1 LRSFYPN
8 CPALKIMFSST
19 GRDFNRHLREV
30 RKLSAARIYVA
41 MAEFTH
47 LHLHTEYSLLDGA
60 CDVKKLVDQVASL
73 GQTSVAMT
81 DHGNIY
87 GAVHFFA
94 AAKQKGIKPIL
105 GCELYIC
112 KNEDHRAP
120 GDGDEN
126 NHLLVLAQNEEGYR
140 NLVRITSE
148 ASLHGFYRKPRVS
161 KQYLAE
167 NSKGL
172 IGFSGCLS
180 GELCEELVAG
190 NYEKARSV
198 ATQYEDIFGKGN
210 FYLEIQDQG
219 LEQEKKIHEALF
231 RLEKDLNIP
240 MVLTNDSHYLCGD
253 DSHAHDVMLCVQTGS
268 KIHDKERFR
277 FDSDQFFVKSADE
290 MGRLF
295 TNSPDLLQRTMEIA
309 ERCELKLH
317 PVDNPFP
324 VFDVPEGHT
333 IDSYF
338 EKVCREGYKKR
349 LDTAVRSLE
358 ARGLRRAAI
367 HEYDARLEYEIG
379 IIEQM
384 KYSGYFLIVWDFIK
398 YARDNGIPVG
408 PGRGSGAG
416 SLVAYSMGI
425 TNIDPLQNALLFER
439 FLNPERK
446 QMPDID
452 VDFCQIR
459 RCEVIDYVTRKYG
472 REQVAQIITFNTMA
486 AKAAIK
492 DCGRAMDMPYGDVD
506 RIAKLI
512 PATIG
517 MTIDTALEEVAEL
530 QKAYK
535 TDGQIKE
542 LIDTAKKLEGLV
554 RGSGVHASAV
564 VIAPRP
570 LTELVPLA
578 KTKNDEI
585 VTAYDMKAVE
595 KMGLLK
601 MDFLGLTTLTVIDD
615 CLKLIEKNRGEKVD
629 IEAIPLDDAETYKK
643 VFHSALT
650 SGVFQFESSGM
661 RDVLRRYRP
670 DSVEDLTALNALYRP
685 GPIQGGMIDDFIER
699 KLGRRKVEYALPEL
713 EGILKETLGV
723 IVYQEQVMQISNKLA
738 SYSLGEA
745 DLLRR
750 SMGKKNAEAMAEQR
764 ARFMEGAA
772 AAGHP
777 KATAGEIFDMMEK
790 FAGYGFNKSHSAA
803 YALLAYQTAYLKTHY
818 PVEFMAA
825 LLTSETSKPENV
837 VKYIGECRE
846 MGIRV
851 EPPDVQVSGS
861 QFTPYVAE
869 NSQAIRFGLAAVKN
883 VGGNAIESILKAR
896 EEVGGRFKSI
906 WGFCEK
912 VDLRV
917 MNKRVLESL
926 IKAGAL
932 DSMGKRGPLMAA
944 VDKAMERAQKAQRD
958 EAQGQSGLFGLFDEG
973 PRTARDSSEDLPNVA
988 DWEEGERLANEKDVL
1003 GFFVSGHPL
1012 DKYAEKLRNLAGVIS
1027 AADALERKPPE
1038 RRWGTQADPA
1048 DEIQVAGMILGLRVQ
1063 KSKRDQKLY
1072 AQAALEDATGKIDL
1086 ICFSRDYERLSGQLK
1101 MEAPVLVR
1109 GVLMGDEDA
1118 APKISVSSIVAL
1130 EEVQVKLPSGV
1141 RIRINLDRAT
1151 EEMLTE
1157 LKSAADAAPGPG
1169 KVMLHLE
1176 KKGEY
1181 AAILEPEN
1189 MGVAADKGWV
1199 ERVEELVGKGTV
1211 QMVG

>member
-1 LRSFYPN
+1 
-8 CPALKIMFSST
+8 
-19 GRDFNRHLREV
+19 
-30 RKLSAARIYVA
+30 

-60 CDVKKLVDQVASL
+60 CDLEKLVNRVASL
-73 GQTSVAMT
+73 GQKSVAMT

-87 GAVHFFA
+87 GAVHFFE
-94 AAKQKGIKPIL
+94 AAKARGIKPIL

-126 NHLLVLAQNEEGYR
+126 NHLLVLAQDEVGYQ

-148 ASLHGFYRKPRVS
+148 ASLNGFYRKPRVS
-161 KQYLAE
+161 KRYLAE

-190 NYEKARSV
+190 NYDKARSV
-198 ATQYEDIFGKGN
+198 AQQYEDIFGKGN
-210 FYLEIQDQG
+210 FFLEIQDQG
-219 LEQEKKIHEALF
+219 LDLEKQIHEALF

-240 MVLTNDSHYLCGD
+240 LVATNDSHYLCGE

-268 KIHDKERFR
+268 KIQDKERFR

-295 TNSPDLLQRTMEIA
+295 KDSPEVLRRTMEIA
-309 ERCELKLH
+309 ERCELKMK
-317 PVDNPFP
+317 PVENPFP
-324 VFDVPEGHT
+324 DFAVPEGHT
-333 IDSYF
+333 TNSYF
-338 EKVCREGYKKR
+338 EQICREGYKKR
-349 LDTAVRSLE
+349 LDTAVRALE
-358 ARGLRRAAI
+358 DRGVLRSPI
-367 HEYDARLEYEIG
+367 HEYDARLEYEIK

-384 KYSGYFLIVWDFIK
+384 NYAGYFLIVWDFIK
-398 YARDNGIPVG
+398 YARDHGIPVG

-416 SLVAYSMGI
+416 SLVAYAMEI
-425 TNIDPLQNALLFER
+425 TNIDPMQNVLLFER

-452 VDFCQIR
+452 VDFCQNR
-459 RCEVIDYVTRKYG
+459 RGEVIDYVTRKYG
-472 REQVAQIITFNTMA
+472 RDQVAQIITFNTMA
-486 AKAAIK
+486 AKASIK

-512 PATIG
+512 PATVG
-517 MTIDTALEEVAEL
+517 MTIDKALEAVPEL
-530 QKAYK
+530 SKAYN
-535 TDGQIKE
+535 TDAQIKE
-542 LIDTAKKLEGLV
+542 LIDTAKKLEGLA

-570 LTELVPLA
+570 LIELVPLS

-595 KMGLLK
+595 KLGLLK
-601 MDFLGLTTLTVIDD
+601 MDFLGLATLTVIDD
-615 CLKLIEKNRGEKVD
+615 CLKLIESTRGEKLD
-629 IEAIPLDDAETYKK
+629 IGAIPPADAETFKK

-661 RDVLRRYRP
+661 RDVLRRYKP
-670 DSVEDLTALNALYRP
+670 DTVEDLTALNALYRP

-699 KLGRRKVEYALPEL
+699 KLGRRKVEYMLPEL
-713 EGILKETLGV
+713 EGILKDTLGV
-723 IVYQEQVMQISNKLA
+723 IVYQEQVMQISNVLA
-738 SYSLGEA
+738 NYSLGDA
-745 DLLRR
+745 DVLRR
-750 SMGKKNAEAMAEQR
+750 SMGKKSAEAMAEQR
-764 ARFMEGAA
+764 DQFMDGAA

-777 KATAGEIFDMMEK
+777 KATAGEIFDHMEK

-818 PVEFMAA
+818 PMEFMAA
-825 LLTSETSKPENV
+825 LLTSETTKPENV
-837 VKYIGECRE
+837 VKYIAECKE

-851 EPPDVQVSGS
+851 EPPDVQVSGA
-861 QFTPYVAE
+861 QFTP
-869 NSQAIRFGLAAVKN
+869 NGDAIRFGLAAVKN
-883 VGGNAIESILKAR
+883 VGGNAIESIMKAR
-896 EEVGGRFKSI
+896 AEVGGRFKSL
-906 WGFCEK
+906 WEFCEK

-932 DSMGKRGPLMAA
+932 DSLGKRAPLMAA
-944 VDKAMERAQKAQRD
+944 VDKVIERAQKAQRD
-958 EAQGQSGLFGLFDEG
+958 AAQGQSGLFGLFDEG
-973 PRTARDSSEDLPNVA
+973 PKEGGHSADDLPRVA

-1012 DKYAEKLRNLAGVIS
+1012 DKYAEKLRNLTGIIS
-1027 AADALERKPPE
+1027 TADALERKPPE
-1038 RRWGTQADPA
+1038 KRWGAQSDPA
-1048 DEIQVAGMILGLRVQ
+1048 DDVQVAGMILGLRVQ
-1063 KSKRDQKLY
+1063 KTKRDQKLY
-1072 AQAALEDATGKIDL
+1072 AQASLEDATGKIEL
-1086 ICFSRDYERLSGQLK
+1086 VCFPRDYEKLADQLK
-1101 MEAPVLVR
+1101 IEAPVVVR
-1109 GVLMGDEDA
+1109 GTLTGDEDA
-1118 APKISVSSIVAL
+1118 APKIAVSSIQSL
-1130 EEVQVKLPSGV
+1130 EAMQVKLPSGI
-1141 RIRINLDRAT
+1141 RIRINLDRAS
-1151 EEMLTE
+1151 EEMFVE

-1169 KVMLHLE
+1169 KVMLQLE
-1176 KKGEY
+1176 KQGEY
-1181 AAILEPEN
+1181 SVILEPEA
-1189 MGVAADKGWV
+1189 MSVAADRGWV
-1199 ERVEELVGKGTV
+1199 ERVEEIAGKGSV
-1211 QMVG
+1211 QPIG